1 MREMIMDRKT
11 AALELARIAKDMVAA
26 HGPVLTFKETPRGY
40 NLYANIPI
48 GGVTRKVVDYAHDVA
63 MGTIGDALAWLNGL
77 NGVKV
82 PRLWDDS
89 VVIQANPLRWSWSG
103 VLEIGL
109 DADMGD
115 VRRFLEDK
123 GFKKQ

>member
-1 MREMIMDRKT
+1 MDRNLV
-11 AALELARIAKDMVAA
+11 ASELAKIAKGLVAV
-26 HGPVLTFKETPRGY
+26 HGPALTFKETPRGY
-40 NLYANIPI
+40 NLYADIPI
-48 GGVTRKVVDYAHDVA
+48 GGVTRKVVDYTHDA
-63 MGTIGDALAWLNGL
+63 FMGIIGDALAGL

-82 PRLWDDS
+82 PRLWDTI
-89 VVIQANPLRWSWSG
+89 VVLQANPLRWSWSG
-103 VLEIGL
+103 VLEVGR